1 MTMLCILEITKER
14 DTAISLLNAEGIIT
28 HSVPLATMYPVT
40 DQEEATKSAETIGWQ
55 PYGLWTIDGDYQW
68 VQVVPKPLTIAF
80 ASSEISDQMAVD
92 LAKNVGYSVNEVV
105 KQTYIPEDGKTY
117 IAFSVD
123 VPNGWDWGHNLLGY
137 EDEPI

>member
-1 MTMLCILEITKER
+1 MLCILEITKER

-80 ASSEISDQMAVD
+80 ASSEISDQMAAD
-92 LAKNVGYSVNEVV
+92 
-105 KQTYIPEDGKTY
+105 IPSTK
-117 IAFSVD
+117 S
-123 VPNGWDWGHNLLGY
+123 
-137 EDEPI
+137 